1 MSHTVDI
8 FLLYEQKPF
17 MITFILQIIAVL
29 ALGFIVYMLGRVV
42 PRVHESDIEKAKET
56 SMFHWLV
63 GYLEQVDDWLLWL
76 FEKFLRKLRVNI
88 MKLDNVV
95 SKRLAKFKKEQS
107 REVGLSFEK
116 KESVQE
122 EEK

>member
-1 MSHTVDI
+1 
-8 FLLYEQKPF
+8 

-29 ALGFIVYMLGRVV
+29 ALGFIVYLLGRVV

-56 SMFHWLV
+56 SVFHWLI
-63 GYLEQVDDWLLWL
+63 GYLEQIDDWLMWL

-88 MKLDNVV
+88 MKFDNVI
-95 SKRLAKFKKEQS
+95 SKRLTKFKKEQT

-116 KESVQE
+116 KEDDHK

>member
-1 MSHTVDI
+1 
-8 FLLYEQKPF
+8 